1 MVIVQDNL
9 FSETNSITLCGLT
22 TTEIDAPFA
31 RVLLQPS
38 PLNGLRSPSHLMV
51 DKLAS
56 VPRSKLGYRVGR
68 LGDDDL
74 MRLNSHLKAFLGL
87 V

>member
-1 MVIVQDNL
+1 
-9 FSETNSITLCGLT
+9 
-22 TTEIDAPFA
+22 
-31 RVLLQPS
+31 
-38 PLNGLRSPSHLMV
+38 MV